1 MFPDLNQRTKTVL
14 LSISVM
20 WGQGALVNRD
30 VWQEPRALQRV
41 SALRSGKSKY
51 AMSFLPRSLCTQL
64 WKNVEMG
71 PAGARVQDDS

>member
-51 AMSFLPRSLCTQL
+51 AMSFLPRSLCTH
-64 WKNVEMG
+64 
-71 PAGARVQDDS
+71 PAMKKCRDGAGGSTCAG